1 MKEFSKKEYFEKVHS
16 EIKKNI
22 EHHNQNE
29 TLYRRQGFVLMRLL
43 NRLDR
48 EQKSL
53 KDFLFDF
60 NFDRPKK
67 EHVGINDIIQSAN
80 RNMLIDQKSLKD
92 LHNETVII
100 DFDESIDTNIVDIE
114 KTKETISQA
123 FFDGKYML
131 DPTKHKFIVS
141 IKNIIS
147 ETSYQFKFCD
157 EKMKGLDWSNIDKN
171 N

>member
-1 MKEFSKKEYFEKVHS
+1 MQEFSKNEYFKKVHS
-16 EIKKNI
+16 EIKKSI
-22 EHHNQNE
+22 EHHKKNE

-48 EQKSL
+48 EQKTL

-60 NFDRPKK
+60 NFDRPKN

-80 RNMLIDQKSLKD
+80 RNMLIDQKILKD

-100 DFDESIDTNIVDIE
+100 DFDESIDTNVVDTE

-123 FFDGKYML
+123 FFDSRYMI
-131 DPTKHKFIVS
+131 DTTKHKFIIA
-141 IKNIIS
+141 IKNKIS
-147 ETSYQFKFCD
+147 KTSVQFKLCD
-157 EKMKGLDWSNIDKN
+157 ENMEDLDWTNIGEKI
-171 N
+171 